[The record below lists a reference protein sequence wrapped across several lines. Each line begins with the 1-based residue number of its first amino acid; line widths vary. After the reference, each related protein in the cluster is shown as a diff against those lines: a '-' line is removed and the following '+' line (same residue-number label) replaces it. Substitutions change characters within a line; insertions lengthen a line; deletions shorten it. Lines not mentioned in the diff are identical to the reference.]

1 MQLRTKS
8 CFIYSITLVLLP
20 LLWLGCVSTPK
31 PPPPPDTAD
40 ASRAATVLAQRLLEK
55 GVLDKVAAPPAR
67 IRFLT
72 VVNNTDQ
79 HFDTSLFANKVQVAL
94 NESGKVSIL
103 LNLAMPVD
111 YILSGKIL
119 STYVRTS
126 ERRDRTY
133 TFQLTLSDPQ
143 GSAVWVG
150 EDELKK

>member
-1 MQLRTKS
+1 MQPRTKS
-8 CFIYSITLVLLP
+8 CFIQSAILLLFP
-20 LLWLGCVSTPK
+20 LLWLGCATPK
-31 PPPPPDTAD
+31 PPPPLDSTD

-55 GVLDKVAAPPAR
+55 GVLDKVASPPAKTR
-67 IRFLT
+67 LLT

-79 HFDTSLFANKVQVAL
+79 HFDTSMFGNKLQVAL
-94 NESGKVSIL
+94 NESGKVSIV
-103 LNLAMPVD
+103 LNPAMPVD

-150 EDELKK
+150 EEELKK